1 MKKIL
6 LSALVVSSA
15 LVACAANVGDGTD
28 LGENAAAPS
37 EDTAATSEALTTV
50 GVGGTGGIGGSGTI
64 TAPLPVPRVLS
75 RSASGSQLVF
85 NFDRAVTAA
94 EIPFS
99 LMHVDV
105 VRRVN
110 GNFQTAN
117 LFQSAVLS
125 ADGRS
130 LTMKLTEPLKKGTA
144 YYARGRFK
152 TCMTIP
158 GIPGIPPICRT
169 YGAEFGQVVAT
180 SSSPV
185 VVNGGIFTDFTELA
199 TRRMFMALE
208 PSVDAA
214 RITKVALAEDLPAP
228 SASVGPGTFRVKSM
242 NPIQSSEA
250 NKRDIRTITV
260 QFEGGTVD
268 CTKIAAGEAG
278 FKLWSRSP
286 DVNVQQ
292 LMFDDPAHTNPSDAL
307 YRGHLVC
314 DVQDNQIRFT
324 PPGILLGDMQY
335 MVEGKFTSKEGDE
348 LAIEKDFYTERP
360 GVRVTAL
367 RVENH
372 YGTHDTCDSDGI
384 WGSDNYCD
392 VYVTSA
398 SAVANNAQTARI
410 PETGDFSE
418 MRMFEN
424 DPVLGAKNLPY
435 PGKVLFQSA
444 SAVGEVLALDL
455 VAMDADDTSA
465 WKKILAVAG
474 DVATKSASTL
484 ATIEPKAG
492 AIAVLT
498 GVTLST
504 ISAAIPE
511 NEDDQMGSFQ
521 YTRTRGESRWGTT
534 AGVQKVSL
542 TNNGSRGPVV
552 LDVVHEEYPTPWH
565 LPAGIDIVQ

>member
-28 LGENAAAPS
+28 LGESAAASP
-37 EDTAATSEALTTV
+37 EDTAATREALTTI
-50 GVGGTGGIGGSGTI
+50 GVGGTGGIGTDLGTA

-85 NFDRAVTAA
+85 GFDRVVTAA

-99 LMHVDV
+99 MMHVDV

-110 GNFQTAN
+110 GHFQKAN

-152 TCMTIP
+152 TCITFP
-158 GIPGIPPICRT
+158 GIPQICRT

-185 VVNGGIFTDFTELA
+185 IVNGGIFTDFTELA
-199 TRRMFMALE
+199 TRRTFMALE

-214 RITKVALAEDLPAP
+214 RVTKVALAEAAPAP

-242 NPIQSSEA
+242 SPIQSSEA
-250 NKRDIRTITV
+250 NKRDLRTLTV
-260 QFEGGTVD
+260 QFEGGTID

-286 DVNVQQ
+286 DVNAQQ
-292 LMFDDPAHTNPSDAL
+292 LMFDDPAHTNPSDGL

-314 DVQDNQIRFT
+314 DPQDNQVRFT

-335 MVEGKFTSKEGDE
+335 MVEGSFTSREGDE
-348 LAIEKDFYTERP
+348 LTIEKDFYTERP

-372 YGTHDTCDSDGI
+372 YGTHDTCDSDGF

-398 SAVANNAQTARI
+398 SAVANDAQTARI

-424 DPVLGAKNLPY
+424 DPVLGAKNLAY

-444 SAVGEVLALDL
+444 APVGEVLALDL
-455 VAMDADDTSA
+455 VAMDTDDTSA

-521 YTRTRGESRWGTT
+521 YTRTRGENRWGTT

-542 TNNGSRGPVV
+542 TNNGGRGPVV

-565 LPAGIDIVQ
+565 LPAGIDIVE